1 MPRFQIDLSDAA
13 VTRLQVGVDDFNVA
27 TGRSL
32 TLEDWIV
39 LSLTQKAI
47 EREIMAESELI
58 KKEVDA
64 EVPRRIDARRRE
76 MIETLGECGAV
87 RVPPAHTG

>member
-1 MPRFQIDLSDAA
+1 MHRFEIVLSDAA

-47 EREIMAESELI
+47 EREIIGESELI
-58 KKEVDA
+58 KKEADA

-76 MIETLGECGAV
+76 MIEALGKCSAV
-87 RVPPAHTG
+87 RVPPDRTG

>member
-1 MPRFQIDLSDAA
+1 MHRFEVRLSDEA
-13 VTRLQVGVDDFNVA
+13 VDGLEVSVTDFNVA

-47 EREIMAESELI
+47 EREIVADSDLI
-58 KKEVDA
+58 KKAADA
-64 EVPRRIDARRRE
+64 EIPRRIDARRRE
-76 MIETLGECGAV
+76 LIEALGKCSAV
-87 RVPPAHTG
+87 RVPANGPG

>member
-1 MPRFQIDLSDAA
+1 MHRFEIVLSDAA
-13 VTRLQVGVDDFNVA
+13 ETCLLVGVNDFNVS

-47 EREIMAESELI
+47 EREIVAESELI
-58 KKEVDA
+58 KREADA

-76 MIETLGECGAV
+76 MIEALGECSAV
-87 RVPPAHTG
+87 RVPPDGPA